1 MIALIAEI
9 KGKISSTGS
18 NLSERLE
25 DKLTGDLF
33 GSLRY
38 IPFNKAVK
46 SIFFKTKVL
55 KNDFSNILEVINRLD
70 IDYWDRNIQ
79 FWPYDPLGELDVM
92 LELEEIVIGIEVKL
106 YSGLSSDDGVD
117 NSAYDYMAESSH
129 QLSRE
134 SRILKKKITGTNKS
148 ALLIFI
154 APEYTCYP
162 ICREAYDRNIIE
174 DGVVLGY
181 LPWEEILVAL
191 EKVVVTEELNKYEE
205 LIIKDL
211 ITLLKR
217 KGLERFRSFDFDCP
231 NIDSGLCFVFNGKKD
246 IEIDFNF
253 NQGIEMEDGY
263 YEFK

>member
-1 MIALIAEI
+1 MIAEI

-25 DKLTGDLF
+25 DKLTGDLL
-33 GSLRY
+33 GLLRY
-38 IPFNKAVK
+38 IPFNKATK
-46 SIFFKTKVL
+46 SILVKTKVL
-55 KNDFSNILEVINRLD
+55 KGDSSDILEVINRLD

-79 FWPYDPLGELDVM
+79 FWPYDSLGELDVL
-92 LELEEIVIGIEVKL
+92 LEFEEIVIGIEVKL

-117 NSAYDYMAESSH
+117 NSAYDYMTESSH

-134 SRILKKKITGTNKS
+134 SRILKRKIDGTKKP

-162 ICREAYDRNIIE
+162 ICKEAYDRNIIE
-174 DGVVLGY
+174 NGIVLGY
-181 LPWEEILVAL
+181 LPWEEILVAM
-191 EKVVVTEELNKYEE
+191 EKVVDAEELNKYEE

-231 NIDSGLCFVFNGKKD
+231 NIDSDLCFEFNGKKD
-246 IEIDFNF
+246 IVIDFTF
-253 NQGIEMEDGY
+253 NLGVVMEEGY

>member
-1 MIALIAEI
+1 MALIAEI

-33 GSLRY
+33 GSIRY
-38 IPFNKAVK
+38 IPFNKAAK
-46 SIFFKTKVL
+46 SILLKTKVL
-55 KNDFSNILEVINRLD
+55 KGDFSDIIEIINRLSVG
-70 IDYWDRNIQ
+70 YWDRNIQ
-79 FWPYDPLGELDVM
+79 FWPYDSLGELDVL
-92 LELEEIVIGIEVKL
+92 LEFEEIVIGIEVKL

-117 NSAYDYMAESSH
+117 NSAYDYMSESSH

-134 SRILKKKITGTNKS
+134 SRILKRKVTGTNKP

-162 ICREAYDRNIIE
+162 VCKEAYDRNIIE
-174 DGVVLGY
+174 EGVVLGY
-181 LPWEEILVAL
+181 LPWEEILVTL
-191 EKVVVTEELNKYEE
+191 EKVFGTEELNKYEE
-205 LIIKDL
+205 LVIKDL

-231 NIDSGLCFVFNGKKD
+231 NIDSGLYFVFNGKKD
-246 IEIDFNF
+246 IEIDFAF
-253 NQGIEMEDGY
+253 NQGVVMEEGY

>member
-1 MIALIAEI
+1 MIAEI
-9 KGKISSTGS
+9 KGKISSAGS
-18 NLSERLE
+18 NLNDRLE
-25 DKLTGDLF
+25 DNLTGDLF

-38 IPFNKAVK
+38 ISFNKAAK
-46 SIFFKTKVL
+46 NILSKTKVL
-55 KNDFSNILEVINRLD
+55 KGDFTDIFKVINRLE

-79 FWPYDPLGELDVM
+79 FWPYNSLGELDIL
-92 LELEEIVIGIEVKL
+92 LEFEEIVIGIEVKL
-106 YSGLSSDDGVD
+106 YSGLSSDDCVD
-117 NSAYDYMAESSH
+117 NSAYEYAVESSH

-134 SRILKKKITGTNKS
+134 SRILKRKITGTDKP

-162 ICREAYDRNIIE
+162 ICKEAYDRNIIE

-191 EKVVVTEELNKYEE
+191 EKVVGTEELNKYEE
-205 LIIKDL
+205 LIIQDL

-217 KGLERFRSFDFDCP
+217 KGLERFRSFDFEYP
-231 NIDSGLCFVFNGKKD
+231 NIYSDLCFVFKGKKNID
-246 IEIDFNF
+246 IDFTL
-253 NQGIEMEDGY
+253 NQGAVTEEGH

>member
-1 MIALIAEI
+1 MIAEI

-38 IPFNKAVK
+38 IPFNKAIK
-46 SIFFKTKVL
+46 NILSKTKVL
-55 KNDFSNILEVINRLD
+55 KVDFSDILGVINRLD
-70 IDYWDRNIQ
+70 VGYWDRNIQ
-79 FWPYDPLGELDVM
+79 FWPYDSLGELDV
-92 LELEEIVIGIEVKL
+92 LIELEEIVIGIEVKL

-117 NSAYDYMAESSH
+117 NSAYDYMVESSH

-134 SRILKKKITGTNKS
+134 SRILKRKITGTSKP

-162 ICREAYDRNIIE
+162 ICKETYDRNIIE

-181 LPWEEILVAL
+181 LPWEEILVTL
-191 EKVVVTEELNKYEE
+191 EKVVGTEELNKYEE
-205 LIIKDL
+205 LIIEDL

-217 KGLERFRSFDFDCP
+217 KGLERFRSFDFECP
-231 NIDSGLCFVFNGKKD
+231 NIDSGLCFMFSGKKD
-246 IEIDFNF
+246 IDIDFTF
-253 NQGIEMEDGY
+253 NQGVVMEEGY